1 MINEKFID
9 VRNQKSILESL
20 LSKLKENSSYSSAF
34 DKTKYYITNSNGMFC
49 GRYDPCNDKML
60 IDKWFLYD
68 SLCSGKIADIE
79 NLLVHEEAHRQ
90 NHLRGTY
97 ESGKHY
103 HWTGW
108 LNIYLDMGGSIPKVY
123 LKNKVYEHEKEYEEV
138 KEEDLKNIII
148 LGYKNGGEA
157 AEILRKVKESG
168 INFIYVDA
176 AKKIHNY

>member
-97 ESGKHY
+97 ESGK
-103 HWTGW
+103 
-108 LNIYLDMGGSIPKVY
+108 
-123 LKNKVYEHEKEYEEV
+123 
-138 KEEDLKNIII
+138 
-148 LGYKNGGEA
+148 
-157 AEILRKVKESG
+157 
-168 INFIYVDA
+168 
-176 AKKIHNY
+176 

>member
-97 ESGKHY
+97 ESGKPY
-103 HWTGW
+103 HWAGW
-108 LNIYLDMGGSIPKVY
+108 LNIYLDIGGSIPKVY
-123 LKNKVYEHEKEYEEV
+123 LKNKAYEHEKEYEEI

>member
-97 ESGKHY
+97 ESGKPY
-103 HWTGW
+103 HWAGW
-108 LNIYLDMGGSIPKVY
+108 LNIYLDIGGSIPKVY
-123 LKNKVYEHEKEYEEV
+123 LKNKAYEHEKEYEEV

>member
-108 LNIYLDMGGSIPKVY
+108 LNIYLDIGGSIPKVY

>member
-97 ESGKHY
+97 ESGKPY